1 VRALALLLALALPG
15 CLSAP
20 IDRAADRADALV
32 DRAAASARQIAQ
44 ETATALDARMAALTA
59 DLAAKADA
67 ARAAALVDVDAR
79 LTAQRTAILADVDRQ
94 RAETLAALRAER
106 EALTA
111 TMERQ
116 SAAWV
121 AESAAWRATAER
133 GVGEV
138 AAIRAQV
145 APVLAAVSG
154 GAGGSTPGPS
164 PAAPLSPTPTQDLV
178 ITGAGAVAS
187 TLLIRYLHH
196 RAQAKAAQRGAGAAS

>member
-1 VRALALLLALALPG
+1 MRALALLLALALPG

-44 ETATALDARMAALTA
+44 DATLALDARMAALTA

-145 APVLAAVSG
+145 APVLQAVSG
-154 GAGGSTPGPS
+154 GAGGSAPGPS
-164 PAAPLSPTPTQDLV
+164 PAAPD
-178 ITGAGAVAS
+178 AEDRA
-187 TLLIRYLHH
+187 LLW
-196 RAQAKAAQRGAGAAS
+196 AGAAGAAFTLLKTGVRIWKAHKATEPAS